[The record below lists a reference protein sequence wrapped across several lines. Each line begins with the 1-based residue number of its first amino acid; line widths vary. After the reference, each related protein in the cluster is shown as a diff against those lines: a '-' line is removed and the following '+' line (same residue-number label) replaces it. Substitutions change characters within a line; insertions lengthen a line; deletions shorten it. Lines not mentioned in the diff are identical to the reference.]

1 MPLRKPVTYDDLCR
15 VPEHKVAE
23 ILDGELFVSPRPAT
37 PHARA
42 SMLLGTELVG
52 RFDGPLGGADAP
64 GGWWFL
70 VEPELHFGADVLV
83 PDLAGWRRSHLR
95 TIPNVAAITDAPDW
109 VCEVLSP
116 STARID
122 RARKMRIYAREGVGH
137 LWLLDPIAHLLE
149 TYRLADGQW
158 VVVATHEGDDA
169 VRAVPFDAVEL
180 TMRRWWLETSG

>member
-1 MPLRKPVTYDDLCR
+1 MKPVRKPATYDDLCR

-37 PHARA
+37 PHAR
-42 SMLLGTELVG
+42 SSVVLSGDLTGS
-52 RFDGPLGGADAP
+52 FDGPPGGHDAP

-83 PDLAGWRRSHLR
+83 PDLAGWRRERMR

-122 RARKMRIYAREGVGH
+122 RARKMRIYGREGVGH
-137 LWLLDPIAHLLE
+137 LWFLDPIARTLE
-149 TYRLADGQW
+149 TYRLTDGHW
-158 VVVATHEGDDA
+158 VVAAIYEGDDVIHA
-169 VRAVPFDAVEL
+169 EPFDAVGL
-180 TMRRWWLETSG
+180 AMRRWWLEP